1 MGVKTYRKKS
11 SYLGETSTEVFKQM
25 FVHLQYALNTDKN
38 VVCFTE
44 THSW

>member
-1 MGVKTYRKKS
+1 MENVVRGFTLKS
-11 SYLGETSTEVFKQM
+11 M